1 MSYLRED
8 FLLTNETAKRL
19 YEKYASSMPIFD
31 YHCHLPESQILANK
45 PFNDIFEVWLG
56 GDHYKWRLMRNY
68 GVDEEFITGN
78 ASNKEKFKT
87 YCRVLGTAFGNPLYH
102 WSQVELKE
110 FFNCELEIN
119 EENAE
124 LIWDWCNEFIKI
136 NNLTPQ
142 KLIEQSNLSLSEIG
156 TNCGFE
162 YYSQFSLFF
171 KQKTG
176 LSPLQYKTK
185 NVNR

>member
-19 YEKYASSMPIFD
+19 YEKYAFTMPIFD

-87 YCRVLGTAFGNPLYH
+87 YCRVLGTAFGNPL
-102 WSQVELKE
+102 SDSDVDLE
-110 FFNCELEIN
+110 FSPG
-119 EENAE
+119 
-124 LIWDWCNEFIKI
+124 DIKGLR
-136 NNLTPQ
+136 NNHERHTVFYCL
-142 KLIEQSNLSLSEIG
+142 
-156 TNCGFE
+156 
-162 YYSQFSLFF
+162 
-171 KQKTG
+171 
-176 LSPLQYKTK
+176 
-185 NVNR
+185 